1 MATPGAAQ
9 PVRLTTWN
17 VNGALHKKWPA
28 VVGLRPDIAIL
39 QEVSELDVSMQASSC
54 WVGNDRHKGIAVVG
68 FNGLEVKIHP
78 TWNPSIEFV
87 VPIEVSGPFEF
98 LVLAVWVMR
107 NRAVNR
113 VQESPNRWQM
123 LQALDAYEGLLA
135 SRPSIVAGD
144 FNNAIRWDVTG
155 KPDNHSNAVR
165 KLTELGLASAYHTK
179 WAVAQ
184 GNEEHAT
191 LYWTWNRNKPYHIDY
206 IWLPTAWTP
215 GLKAV
220 EIGEFSMRAEG
231 GLSDHVPLTVE
242 VDDSVVGAT
251 APRGVN
257 ASRQIDASE
266 LQRRF

>member
-1 MATPGAAQ
+1 MAPPGAAQ
-9 PVRLTTWN
+9 LVRLTTWN

-39 QEVSELDVSMQASSC
+39 QEVGALDLSTQASSC

-68 FNGLEVKIHP
+68 FNGFEVQIHP
-78 TWNPSIEFV
+78 AWNPMIEFV
-87 VPIEVSGPFEF
+87 VPIEVRGPFEF

-107 NRAVNR
+107 HRAVNR

-242 VDDSVVGAT
+242 VDDSVLGAT
-251 APRGVN
+251 APQGVN